1 MKKIFILMISLLFS
15 QFENEK
21 LYITIQMQDQVGIIN
36 VENNQLEQIVEIE
49 IQNEIS
55 EIDCMSNDTESS
67 CEMMFGCEWMT
78 GMCMESSESEINTPH
93 FIVMDEILGYWF
105 VTTIASGYV
114 AQYSLL
120 DNQFIDAYFVGDA
133 PAILTIDTQNKKLYC
148 SRMMAMNGMGNMM
161 PSSESSVI
169 HALNYSNMGLSE
181 ATISEYQI
189 NSPTPHGLTINDD
202 GTEIFTASNTADWLY
217 KINTITGEITGVV
230 MDQEVS
236 NPPDQE
242 TQRLKPIQCLSTG
255 NKLFIS
261 CSAGVWMN
269 PWTGE
274 QTIIPG
280 QLQMWNSDDLTL
292 IETIEFGDYTGPW
305 HIAKSPV
312 DDLIYVALSGDNLYD
327 TEGVAAVRFDDN
339 TVSLEWLTNNSLFD
353 TLHGIDISNDGQRVY
368 VSGRGDGYIHLLNN
382 YGEYV
387 DNIFIGNMTML
398 GGISILKKELPELGD
413 SNNDQ
418 IINVIDIIQMVN
430 FIIGQS
436 MLSPYAQFS
445 SDFNNDSIINVVD
458 IISVINLIVE
468 N

>member
-1 MKKIFILMISLLFS
+1 MKKIFILIISLLFS
-15 QFENEK
+15 QFVNEK

-36 VENNQLEQIVEIE
+36 AENNQLEQIVETE

-55 EIDCMSNDTESS
+55 EIDCMSNDSENS
-67 CEMMFGCEWMT
+67 CEMIFGCEWM
-78 GMCMESSESEINTPH
+78 MDICMENSESEINTPH

-133 PAILTIDTQNKKLYC
+133 PAILTIDTQNKILYC

-161 PSSESSVI
+161 PSSESSI
-169 HALNYSNMGLSE
+169 IQALNYSNIGLSE
-181 ATISEYQI
+181 ADISEYQI

-202 GTEIFTASNTADWLY
+202 GTAIFTASNTADWLY
-217 KINTITGEITGVV
+217 KINTVTGEITGVV

-236 NPPDQE
+236 NPSDQE
-242 TQRLKPIQCLSTG
+242 TQRLKPIQCLSIG
-255 NKLFIS
+255 NKLFVS

-280 QLQMWNSDDLTL
+280 QLQMWNSDNLTL
-292 IETIEFGDYTGPW
+292 IETIEFGNYTGPW
-305 HIAKSPV
+305 HIAESPTDNIV
-312 DDLIYVALSGDNLYD
+312 YVALSGDNLYD
-327 TEGVAAVRFDDN
+327 TEGVAAVRYDDN
-339 TVSLEWLTNNSLFD
+339 SLLLEWLTNNSLFD

-368 VSGRGDGYIHLLNN
+368 VSGRGDGYIHILNN
-382 YGEYV
+382 SGEYV
-387 DNIFIGNMTML
+387 DNVFIGNMTML

-418 IINVIDIIQMVN
+418 IINVLDIIQMVN
-430 FIIGQS
+430 FITGQS
-436 MLSPYAQFS
+436 MLSPYAEFS
-445 SDFNNDSIINVVD
+445 SDLNDDSIINVVD
-458 IISVINLIVE
+458 IISIINLIVGD
-468 N
+468 